1 MTLAEPNLDPA
12 PRRRP
17 RGAKVLMILG
27 AVLLVTAFVGGQM
40 GIHQAQQ
47 AGNAMR
53 TDANDVRAGFLM
65 EVQIPGSDRVDLE
78 RGEYTVYAVRSYDN
92 TFRTTVP
99 TLPTG
104 PAVTD
109 GSSTTAPAGS
119 SDDGRKVT
127 VTITGPNGEQVQTD
141 PPGLEATLSGL
152 SGDFIGLAE
161 FTVTKPGSYIVEGTG
176 TGANRMA
183 VGPTLKGGNIG
194 RLMSGGLFAA
204 LAFLLGGV
212 GFILGAAGLTWFLV
226 AGDGN
231 SKAGPGGLYAP
242 AVTGIGPPVWSQ
254 PSAPP
259 LYPPGPGYPPPPRP
273 PPPPPP
279 PPPVGS
285 PGAGPS

>member
-1 MTLAEPNLDPA
+1 MTLAESNLDPA

-27 AVLLVTAFVGGQM
+27 AVLLVTAFVGGRM
-40 GIHQAQQ
+40 GIHQAQA
-47 AGNAMR
+47 AGNAIR
-53 TDANDVRAGFLM
+53 ADANDVRAGFLM

-78 RGEYTVYAVRSYDN
+78 RGKYTVYAVRSYDN
-92 TFRTTVP
+92 TFRTTV
-99 TLPTG
+99 PTG

-119 SDDGRKVT
+119 SDDGPKVT

-161 FTVTKPGSYIVEGTG
+161 FAVTKPGSYVVEGTG

-194 RLMSGGLFAA
+194 RLISGGLFAA

-226 AGDGN
+226 AEDRN
-231 SKAGPGGLYAP
+231 PKAGPGGLYAP
-242 AVTGIGPPVWSQ
+242 AVPGIGPPGWSQ

-259 LYPPGPGYPPPPRP
+259 LYPPGPSYP

-279 PPPVGS
+279 LPPPPGGS